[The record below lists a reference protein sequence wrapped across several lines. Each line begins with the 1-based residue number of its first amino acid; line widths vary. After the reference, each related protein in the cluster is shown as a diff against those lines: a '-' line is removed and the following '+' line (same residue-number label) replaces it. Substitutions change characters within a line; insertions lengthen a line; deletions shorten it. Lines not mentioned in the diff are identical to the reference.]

1 MSIRGGPSRGGSGG
15 APGGGA
21 RGGSA
26 AGGIYLAGE
35 PIPPPNATV
44 TAAEDELVKQTRG
57 KIIDGFP
64 GRRGYGTK
72 GKSIVLRANYFAM
85 TTAYEAKQPETP
97 LYRYEVN
104 VRQEISKPKKRRLFE
119 LLMQHPLL
127 KDVHSATDFASIL
140 VTTEKL
146 DEGKLNN
153 DWQKV
158 TLLSENSSQPAQQQG
173 QAPDF
178 VRKARDRNTFEVA
191 IRYQSSFN
199 LREMIEYLRSQSS
212 GATYQGSADV
222 IQILNIVLTKPPNEA
237 ASVKNVGQNKFYPF
251 GTHEGMEGYN
261 LNGGLEALRGYFSS
275 VRPSVGRLLLN
286 LNVTA
291 GAFFKPMPLLLFLG
305 GFCGQ
310 QAQLEAF
317 IRMLKVE
324 ASYVKDGQKQP
335 FMKKTK
341 SIIGFAKPA
350 KAVKVKRFGNAHEVK
365 FKINDPSKPKAPQ
378 EITVAEYFKR
388 QHGITLKQPDRSV
401 LNVGTR
407 DEPQYLP
414 MELCNVLPGQ
424 AYRRLLSG
432 DQTSEMLKFAA
443 RFPNLNGMSIAGTA
457 QNPGP
462 GLRLLRL
469 ADSSGKPDPQIQS
482 VQPFGI
488 SVGTSMITVPG
499 RILVTPQVKYAQ
511 KTITP
516 RAGSWNC
523 AEQKFSK
530 PGKFN
535 RWQVLIINRKGGRS
549 GTLAEDGYNG
559 MSTPAQLV
567 DNFTKFLHDYG
578 IQMGTRGPTQSL
590 LLEPFT
596 VQNRDVN
603 DQQLKQFFAGA
614 ENNRV
619 DIVLVIIPDV
629 DKWLYAR
636 IKFHG
641 DVTHGIGSIC
651 AVGSKIQ
658 KVNGQ
663 GMYFGNLA
671 LKFNLKGGGIS
682 HSVANTVMAPIDNNT
697 MIVGIDVTH
706 PSPGSAEGAPS
717 IACLVASVDPQMFQ
731 WPGSIRTQTGKQEM
745 VDALEEMMME
755 RLKLWQKKNQQR
767 LPTKIVVYRDG
778 VSEGQYQTV
787 LHTELPC
794 LEKAFD
800 KMYGA
805 KAKHPKVAIIIVGKR
820 HHTRFYPTK
829 VEDAD
834 YNPQRDKGSWNPLPG
849 TVVDR
854 GITNKILREFY
865 LQAHQG
871 LQGTARPA
879 HYVVI
884 KDDISF
890 EADQMEQ
897 FTHHLCYLFNRA
909 TKAVS
914 ICPPAYYADLL
925 CERGRSY
932 LFSALAEDSN
942 SDSNA
947 FAAGGWSGGVHPRL
961 SETTWYV

>member
-1 MSIRGGPSRGGSGG
+1 MKRTR
-15 APGGGA
+15 
-21 RGGSA
+21 
-26 AGGIYLAGE
+26 
-35 PIPPPNATV
+35 
-44 TAAEDELVKQTRG
+44 DET
-57 KIIDGFP
+57 IDGFP

-72 GKSIVLRANYFAM
+72 GKSIILRANYFTM

-97 LYRYEVN
+97 LYRYEIN
-104 VRQEISKPKKRRLFE
+104 VQPEISKPKKRRLFE
-119 LLMQHPLL
+119 LLMQHPSL
-127 KDVHSATDFASIL
+127 KDVPSATDFASIL
-140 VTTEKL
+140 VTTKKL
-146 DEGKLNN
+146 DEAKLTA
-153 DWQKV
+153 DWKKV
-158 TLLSENSSQPAQQQG
+158 TLPTESSSQPPTQQD

-178 VRKARDRNTFEVA
+178 VREARDRNTFAVA
-191 IRYQSSFN
+191 VKYKLSFN

-212 GATYQGSADV
+212 GATYQGSPDV
-222 IQILNIVLTKPPNEA
+222 IQMLNIVLTKPPNED

-251 GTHEGMEGYN
+251 GSNKGMEGYN

-291 GAFFKPMPLLLFLG
+291 GAFIKPMSLLQLMGEFRG
-305 GFCGQ
+305 GQDQF
-310 QAQLEAF
+310 EAF
-317 IRMLKVE
+317 IRMIKVE
-324 ASYVKDGQKQP
+324 ARYVKDGQKEP
-335 FMKKTK
+335 FMKKNK
-341 SIIGFAKPA
+341 SIVGFAKPFPP
-350 KAVKVKRFGNAHEVK
+350 KVRVKRFGNAHEVK
-365 FKINDPSKPKAPQ
+365 FSFVDRGKPNAKPQ
-378 EITVAEYFKR
+378 EVTIAEYFKR
-388 QHGITLKQPDRSV
+388 QHGITLKQPGLSV

-407 DEPQYLP
+407 DDPQYLP
-414 MELCNVLPGQ
+414 MELCTVLPGQ

-457 QNPGP
+457 QVPGP
-462 GLRLLRL
+462 GLRLLQL
-469 ADSSGKPDPQIQS
+469 ADDPGKPNPQGQS
-482 VQPFGI
+482 VHPFGVSI
-488 SVGTSMITVPG
+488 GTSMITVPG

-516 RAGSWNC
+516 RSGSWNC
-523 AEQKFSK
+523 ADQKFSR

-535 RWQVLIINRKGGRS
+535 RWQVLIINRKGGRGS
-549 GTLAEDGYNG
+549 TLAEDGYNG
-559 MSTPAQLV
+559 MATPAQLV

-578 IQMGTRGPTQSL
+578 IQMGTRGPTQTL
-590 LLEPFT
+590 LLEPFS
-596 VQNRDVN
+596 VQNRDTN
-603 DQQLKQFFAGA
+603 DKQLKDFFVGA

-619 DIVLVIIPDV
+619 DILLVIIPDV

-641 DVTHGIGSIC
+641 DVTHGIGTIC

-682 HSVANTVMAPIDNNT
+682 HSVVNTIVPPIDNNT

-745 VDALEEMMME
+745 VAALEEMMME

-778 VSEGQYQTV
+778 VSEGQYQSV
-787 LHTELPC
+787 LQIELPC

-800 KMYGA
+800 KMYSA

-834 YNPQRDKGSWNPLPG
+834 YNPQKDKGSWNPLPG

-932 LFSALAEDSN
+932 LFSALAEDN
-942 SDSNA
+942 ISDS
-947 FAAGGWSGGVHPRL
+947 AAYTGGGWTGDIHPRL
-961 SETTWYV
+961 RETTWYV

>member
-1 MSIRGGPSRGGSGG
+1 MHTDTLYS
-15 APGGGA
+15 
-21 RGGSA
+21 
-26 AGGIYLAGE
+26 AGE
-35 PIPPPNATV
+35 QIPTPDAKI
-44 TAAEDELVKQTRG
+44 TAAEDELVKQTRD

-72 GKSIVLRANYFAM
+72 GKPIVLRTNYFAV
-85 TTAYEAKQPETP
+85 TTAYEQNLPETP
-97 LYRYEVN
+97 LYRYELH
-104 VRQEISKPKKRRLFE
+104 VRQDISKPKRRRLFQV
-119 LLMQHPLL
+119 LMQHPSL
-127 KDVHSATDFASIL
+127 KGVQSATDFTTIL
-140 VTTEKL
+140 VTTKKL
-146 DEGKLNN
+146 DEAKLAA
-153 DWQKV
+153 DWKKV
-158 TLLSENSSQPAQQQG
+158 TLPTENSAQVPQQQD

-178 VRKARDRNTFEVA
+178 VREARDRNTFEVEV
-191 IRYQSSFN
+191 RYQTSFN
-199 LREMIEYLRSQSS
+199 LREMIEYLRSKSS

-222 IQILNIVLTKPPNEA
+222 IQMLNIVLAKPPNEA
-237 ASVKNVGQNKFYPF
+237 ALVKNVGQNKFYPF
-251 GTHEGMEGYN
+251 STQSGMESYN

-291 GAFFKPMPLLLFLG
+291 GAFFKPMPLMLLHREFRGSLDQ
-305 GFCGQ
+305 F
-310 QAQLEAF
+310 EAF

-335 FMKKTK
+335 FMKKNK
-341 SIIGFAKPA
+341 SIVGFARNSRKTP
-350 KAVKVKRFGNAHEVK
+350 VKRFGNAHEVK
-365 FKINDPSKPKAPQ
+365 FSFVDRSKPNAKPQ
-378 EITVAEYFKR
+378 EVTIAQYFKR
-388 QHGITLKQPDRSV
+388 QHGITLGTPEAPV

-407 DEPQYLP
+407 EDPQYLP

-424 AYRRLLSG
+424 PYRRLLNG

-457 QNPGP
+457 QAPGP

-469 ADSSGKPDPQIQS
+469 ADPAQPDLQSQS
-482 VQPFGI
+482 VKPFGV

-499 RILVTPQVKYAQ
+499 RILITPQIKYSQ
-511 KTITP
+511 KTINP

-523 AEQKFSK
+523 ADQKFTK

-535 RWQVLIINRKGGRS
+535 RWQVLIINREGGRG

-559 MSTPAQLV
+559 TSPPAKLIN
-567 DNFTKFLHDYG
+567 DFSGFLKDYG
-578 IQMGTRGPTQSL
+578 IQMGERGPMQEL
-590 LLEPFT
+590 LLKPFT
-596 VQNRDVN
+596 LQHRDSN
-603 DQQLKQFFAGA
+603 DQQLKQFFVKA

-619 DIVLVIIPDV
+619 DILLVIIPDV

-658 KVNGQ
+658 KANGQ

-682 HSVANTVMAPIDNNT
+682 HSVANTIAPPIDNNT

-745 VDALEEMMME
+745 VDALEEMMIE
-755 RLKLWQKKNQQR
+755 RLKLWQKRNQQR

-787 LHTELPC
+787 LQVELPC
-794 LEKAFD
+794 LVKAFD
-800 KMYGA
+800 KLYGA
-805 KAKHPKVAIIIVGKR
+805 KAKHPKIAIIIVGKR

-834 YNPQRDKGSWNPLPG
+834 YNPQREKGSWNPLPG

-932 LFSALAEDSN
+932 LFSALAEDN
-942 SDSNA
+942 ISDNA
-947 FAAGGWSGGVHPRL
+947 YAGGGWTGGVHPRL